1 MNHHLRDP
9 RLAWLTLRSAL
20 ALSVVA
26 LSGDQS
32 RWVGAA
38 GLVGCVWVDALAGW
52 LARKRNW
59 PRGAFAGPAEMLA
72 DFICFVWAPVTWVT
86 ARNGGVLVWLAAGV
100 FVLAGAFRLAR
111 FAVEGLVGG
120 GYRGLP
126 VTYNGYLVPLAGGLV
141 TTVLPY
147 PAWVWPGV
155 FLGLAALMVSTR
167 FTVPEF

>member
-1 MNHHLRDP
+1 MNHTLHDP
-9 RLAWLTLRSAL
+9 RLGWLTLRSAL

-32 RWVGAA
+32 RWAGAA

-52 LARKRNW
+52 LARKRGW

-72 DFICFVWAPVTWVT
+72 DFICFVWAPVAWVT
-86 ARNGGVLVWLAAGV
+86 ARTGGVFVWVAAGI

-141 TTVLPY
+141 ATVLPH

-155 FLGLAALMVSTR
+155 FLGLAALMASTR